1 MNDKEIAEIRRRL
14 RPEKNNIGRLRGCY
28 VNDKRSIIS
37 EFDQNFGLISSD
49 ESEELLSLLRR
60 TLTGS
65 IGRNLIDVSF
75 TNDQVLNGDEHK
87 LLMKLRDS
95 SLSDSEAVKTLYSK
109 IAESLEIEGSYFI
122 LLANDKYDV
131 FKFNANDDK
140 DLDSGEVFSYFIC
153 AICPIKDSKPSLRYN
168 ISQNK
173 FSNIIKDSIIGVPSL
188 GFMFPSF
195 DGRTANIYNAVF
207 YTRDVSASYDS
218 FADSVFKSFL
228 PMPAAD
234 QATNVAEL
242 LHSTVSEKCDMEL
255 VQMVHG
261 QLIELTTDH
270 KNNKCEDPLLLTSK
284 DVGSLLRCSGINEEK
299 VIEFTEKFV
308 NDFGNDAAIPPSNF
322 IDIKKFE
329 VTLPDVT
336 IKVNPQKSELIETR
350 IIDGTKYL
358 LIRAD
363 NDIEVNGI
371 KITINE

>member
-28 VNDKRSIIS
+28 VNDKHIIIS
-37 EFDQNFGLISSD
+37 EFDQNFGLISTD

-75 TNDQVLNGDEHK
+75 TNDQVLNGNEHK
-87 LLMKLRDS
+87 LLSSLRDS
-95 SLSDSEAVKTLYSK
+95 SLSDDTAVKSFYSK
-109 IAESLEIEGSYFI
+109 VVESLDIEGSYFI

-131 FKFNANDDK
+131 FKYNGNDDK
-140 DLDSGEVFSYFIC
+140 ELDSGETYSYIIC

-173 FSNIIKDSIIGVPSL
+173 FSNIIKDSVIGAPNL
-188 GFMFPSF
+188 GFIFPAF
-195 DGRTANIYNAVF
+195 DGRATNIYNALF
-207 YTRDVSASYDS
+207 YTRDVSAAFDS
-218 FADSVFKSFL
+218 FADAIFKSTL

-234 QATNVAEL
+234 QATSVAAL
-242 LHSTVSEKCDMEL
+242 LHSTVSEKCDLEL

-261 QLIELTTDH
+261 QLIELATDH
-270 KNNKCEDPLLLTSK
+270 KNNKCEDPLLLTPK
-284 DVGSLLRCSGINEEK
+284 DVGSLLRCGGISEEK
-299 VIEFTEKFV
+299 VSEFTEKFT
-308 NDFGNDAAIPPSNF
+308 NDFGSDAAIPPSNF

-350 IIDGTKYL
+350 VIDGTKYL

-371 KITINE
+371 KITVND